1 MYVLFNLL
9 AVNEGISP
17 HRLLGNY
24 RQNSRM
30 DNPALSQEDGTELRK
45 RPVNNGETPHVE
57 VETTGIKLQRNLG
70 LISGTSIIVGTIIGS
85 GIFISPKGVL
95 QETGSVGLSLVVW
108 AAGGMHAISHGGPFL
123 C

>member
-1 MYVLFNLL
+1 
-9 AVNEGISP
+9 
-17 HRLLGNY
+17 
-24 RQNSRM
+24 M

-45 RPVNNGETPHVE
+45 RPVNNGEAPHVE
-57 VETTGIKLQRNLG
+57 VETKGIKLQRNLG

-108 AAGGMHAISHGGPFL
+108 AAGGMLSLMALPVGTTPRRETRQMRNNVGGSPGVPREGSEED
-123 C
+123 